1 MKTIGN
7 EMNQSKVD
15 EEESSELVELAKLV
29 NVFLNISTVSA
40 AKKASL
46 VRFVSC
52 LLFVLN

>member
-1 MKTIGN
+1 
-7 EMNQSKVD
+7 MNQSKVD

-29 NVFLNISTVSA
+29 NVFLNISTVSTV
-40 AKKASL
+40 KKASL

>member
-1 MKTIGN
+1 
-7 EMNQSKVD
+7 MNQSKVD

-29 NVFLNISTVSA
+29 NVFLNISTVST